1 MSQEGFSPLRVE
13 DLPRGDSPEP
23 VVLPHFPARWQ
34 AVIWRNWGLVPA
46 ARLAAVLG
54 MSETA
59 ARKEAARLGLDP
71 EESVQEQWTSR
82 CYLSVI
88 RSNWHLLDYGQILQL
103 LDWTPERLAQVLN
116 EEDFFWSKLGRHKP
130 AAGPVIHS
138 ELTPLQERETDRIRR
153 LAERYFPPGRSGYV
167 EPPLAFHEHYGAQEP
182 ILSRPAPYDFED
194 NFIHS
199 YAASCGDVFLET
211 EARDPVPEKLLEQY
225 ASLGV
230 KGVWIHALLRHF
242 YPVPGGEEYSRGR
255 EKRLE
260 NLRRVVAR
268 LKKHGLK
275 LYLYFNEPRA
285 LPESFC
291 LKHPEWCGWEL
302 PGGGKTVCTTRSP
315 EPLKWLERGMEYLFS
330 NVGEL
335 GGIFAIVMSE
345 NPTNCNYASSRE
357 KCPFCKSVPP
367 ESILAEI
374 LRAMERGVHR
384 AAPDAAVI
392 AYDWAWRPFRQ
403 STENVPFK
411 TAVLKLLPP
420 SIRFGSVSEWGMITE
435 TGGVRQY
442 LKDYSISHPGPS
454 AESRAC
460 WEFARSR
467 GMKTVAKIQVNN
479 SWELAAVPYLPVPY
493 LIQEHLRNL
502 NEAGVNGLIL
512 SWTLGGFLG
521 GNLRLLNSTP
531 EEIAAFLF
539 HPALAEKV
547 CAAWRI
553 FSDSFREYPFHNSS
567 VLYRG
572 PCNYGPKNLLHLKK
586 TGYAATMLGFPYDD
600 LESWRGPYPE
610 EVLERQFELVS
621 SGWKKGLDLLEQ
633 GKQPEGER
641 EERAF
646 RELLTVAEASYC
658 HLRSAYLQIRF
669 VIARDHGFRKEVMAA
684 CAREESRLALKLHE
698 LARRDSRIGFEASN
712 HYFYSLNDLREKV
725 ISCEALLR
733 QLE

>member
-1 MSQEGFSPLRVE
+1 MSQEGSRPLRPE
-13 DLPRGDSPEP
+13 DLPRGDSPAP
-23 VVLPHFPARWQ
+23 VELPHFPARWQ
-34 AVIWRNWGLVPA
+34 AAVWRNWGLVPVS
-46 ARLAAVLG
+46 RLAAVLR
-54 MSETA
+54 MSEGA
-59 ARKEAARLGLDP
+59 AREEAARLGLDP
-71 EESVQEQWTSR
+71 EEPVQEQWRSH
-82 CYLSVI
+82 CYLSLI

-103 LDWTPERLAQVLN
+103 LDWPPERLAQVLR

-130 AAGPVIHS
+130 AAGPLFYTGLS
-138 ELTPLQERETDRIRR
+138 SAQERETARIRA
-153 LAERYFPPGRSGYV
+153 LAERYFPPGRSGYL
-167 EPPLAFHEHYGAQEP
+167 EPPLAFQEHYGAQEP
-182 ILSRPAPYDFED
+182 VVSSPAPYGFED

-199 YAASCGDVFLET
+199 YAAGCGDVFLET
-211 EARDPVPEKLLEQY
+211 DERDPVPEKLLEQY

-242 YPVPGGEEYSRGR
+242 YPVPGGEEYSAGR
-255 EKRLE
+255 ERRLE
-260 NLRRVVAR
+260 NLRRAVAR
-268 LKKHGLK
+268 LKKYGLK

-285 LPESFC
+285 LPAAFY
-291 LKHPEWCGWEL
+291 LKHPEWGGWEL
-302 PGGGKTVCTTRSP
+302 PGGGRTVCTTRSP
-315 EPLKWLERGMEYLFS
+315 EPLKWLEAGMEFLFS
-330 NVGEL
+330 GVREL

-384 AAPDAAVI
+384 AAPEAAVI
-392 AYDWAWRPFRQ
+392 VYDWAWRPFRQ

-411 TAVLKLLPP
+411 TAVLKRLPA
-420 SIRFGSVSEWGMITE
+420 SIRLASVSEWGMITE

-454 AESRAC
+454 TESRAC

-493 LIQEHLRNL
+493 LIREHLQNL
-502 NEAGVNGLIL
+502 NEAHVNGLIL
-512 SWTLGGFLG
+512 SWTLGGFPG
-521 GNLRLLNSTP
+521 GNLRLLDSTP
-531 EEIAAFLF
+531 EEIASFLF
-539 HPALAEKV
+539 RPALAEQV

-586 TGYAATMLGFPYDD
+586 TGYKATMLGFPCDD

-621 SGWKKGLDLLEQ
+621 SGWKRGLELLAQ
-633 GKQPEGER
+633 GERPESER
-641 EERAF
+641 EERSF
-646 RELLTVAEASYC
+646 RELCTVAEASYC
-658 HLRSAYLQIRF
+658 HLRSACLQIRF
-669 VIARDHGFRKEVMAA
+669 VIARDRGFRKGIMAA
-684 CAREESRLALKLHE
+684 CAREEIALARRLHE
-698 LARRDSRIGFEASN
+698 LARRDSRLGFEASN
-712 HYFYSLNDLREKV
+712 HYFYSLNDLREKI
-725 ISCEALLR
+725 ISCEAILR